1 MKKCPFCGAELND
14 DSLFCTQC
22 GKQLPNDYQCPHCGA
37 KVYDGDIFCQNCGEK
52 LSKDSVIPQ
61 TDEHFDND
69 SNETSE
75 VYYEEEVSKNGFK
88 KYLPYIIGGVIVLG
102 IIGYFSSND
111 SFNNNGYNTN
121 AIATVS
127 DSIDSNTSDI
137 QITKEQITKRLE
149 EIFDVVVKND
159 AQDCDER
166 FFSSD
171 FKRIYKDVEDIDKRF
186 HQGEVGFWDTGFW
199 DESRDYDS
207 MSIVVND
214 VYDIKDNEAK
224 AKVTFKFTYPV
235 VYSSPPEN
243 DDEVIQI
250 IFENGKWVLDDFRG
264 YKKQMK
270 EYIEESKNAS
280 IEPTSSTNEYQESTV
295 NTSSSKTFANEQYVT
310 MYLANQT
317 FRSSNGFT
325 IRFDGDLRMYA
336 EGDFA
341 GVVSVLRYNS
351 TAALL
356 RYGGGQ
362 YTEGKIS
369 VQIVGDK
376 LQLTDPIDGTVF
388 YQK

>member
-1 MKKCPFCGAELND
+1 MAFCRNCGTKLED
-14 DSLFCTQC
+14 GSKFCSEC
-22 GKQLPNDYQCPHCGA
+22 GKEITQANVCPHCGA
-37 KVYDGDIFCQNCGEK
+37 SIGGGDVFCQSCGKNLKEAQ
-52 LSKDSVIPQ
+52 SGESV
-61 TDEHFDND
+61 
-69 SNETSE
+69 
-75 VYYEEEVSKNGFK
+75 VYEEEVSKNGFK

-111 SFNNNGYNTN
+111 SSNNNGYNTN
-121 AIATVS
+121 TIATVS

-235 VYSSPPEN
+235 VYSTPPEN
-243 DDEVIQI
+243 DDEVIKI

-388 YQK
+388 YQR